1 MGFSNVIEIEKG
13 ILAGKKIS
21 VGNFSGIMPFVNYH
35 TDYDW
40 FPQVSGQDNNFR
52 YNNYFGFDID
62 DFPTYLT
69 QTLGNGT
76 HFMAGIRTSE
86 KDPSH
91 PLAGTFIDITFTV
104 RDINTSGD
112 TWSAWVAVQVCKRV
126 YANDGH
132 VQSTS
137 YPLGN
142 YFPEEE
148 YNVKRP
154 AEQTAQF
161 PWTVRDKCKI
171 LCGKLVHNDVENLV
185 VGVIYGHPNGNAT
198 CWSYNACRMK
208 TSYFQSANGWGI
220 DAEIPEGDSESPEF
234 GKGAIPKGGYS
245 TDGKHGTFDDSSDTI
260 TYSPK
265 PTMHAGMSGFFHA
278 YFVTQTQLLN
288 IGKAMFPT
296 ASSSYTDIID
306 ALGGVI
312 TSIWNSKKV
321 DCLVDCLVL
330 PISVPFGNVA
340 HVQCGGGDLVYFDGA
355 TWQYIEGY
363 PVTDYYV
370 DVDCGDFSLNEYW
383 CNFLDYSGTRI
394 KLFLPYV
401 GFVDLQPEYLNGGSI
416 NVKYRFNVIDGSFM
430 CVVHSTSGMSN
441 LEESL
446 IGQYSG
452 MACLHIPITSQNYS
466 NQISGLISSSGMAVT
481 AGLTGNAGMAF
492 GSAMNL
498 ANTLAQKPST
508 AHNNGYNSSSS
519 FLSHR
524 KPYVI
529 IERQVTQF
537 SEQYPTEDGLPSY
550 VSKPLS
556 QIHGFTILD
565 NPVLNIDCN
574 DEEYNE
580 IINLLKTG
588 VIF

>member
-1 MGFSNVIEIEKG
+1 MAWNYYAENEFGLMDACIFDSSLFGQSVAPNSYAVVQGEGGSPLVIGKENQIPWTAGQSFARQPLFYFAQYDSNDNIVGYVGYDLKVTSDYTILGHNAQVSAEITACTRDANKQIIQDLGGRSIGSAANGQSYAGFRLGFFLSIGKATDGQTIAVAGAVQIFNRDRLTSTSGYFWGG
-13 ILAGKKIS
+13 ILS
-21 VGNFSGIMPFVNYH
+21 SN
-35 TDYDW
+35 
-40 FPQVSGQDNNFR
+40 
-52 YNNYFGFDID
+52 
-62 DFPTYLT
+62 
-69 QTLGNGT
+69 
-76 HFMAGIRTSE
+76 
-86 KDPSH
+86 
-91 PLAGTFIDITFTV
+91 
-104 RDINTSGD
+104 
-112 TWSAWVAVQVCKRV
+112 SAWQYIK
-126 YANDGH
+126 Y
-132 VQSTS
+132 STK
-137 YPLGN
+137 
-142 YFPEEE
+142 E
-148 YNVKRP
+148 K
-154 AEQTAQF
+154 
-161 PWTVRDKCKI
+161 
-171 LCGKLVHNDVENLV
+171 
-185 VGVIYGHPNGNAT
+185 
-198 CWSYNACRMK
+198 
-208 TSYFQSANGWGI
+208 
-220 DAEIPEGDSESPEF
+220 SPEF
-234 GKGAIPKGGYS
+234 GYKSIPKGGY
-245 TDGKHGTFDDSSDTI
+245 DEEGEKHGTFDDSSDKI
-260 TYSPK
+260 TYSSK

-278 YFVTQTQLLN
+278 YFVTQSQLQN

-296 ASSSYTDIID
+296 ASNSYADIID

-330 PISVPFGNVA
+330 PISVPFGNEVN
-340 HVQCGGGDLVYFDGA
+340 VQCGGGDLIYFDGA
-355 TWQYIEGY
+355 TWQNIKGF

-370 DVDCGDFSLNEYW
+370 DVDCGDFSLDEYW

-481 AGLTGNAGMAF
+481 AGLTGNAGMAV

-498 ANTLAQKPST
+498 MNTLAQKPST

-524 KPYVI
+524 TPYVI
-529 IERQVTQF
+529 IERQVSQF
-537 SEQYPTEDGLPSY
+537 SELYPTESGLPSY
-550 VSKPLS
+550 VPKPLS
-556 QIHGFTILD
+556 ELHGFTILD
-565 NPVLNIDCN
+565 NPVLNINCN
-574 DEEYNE
+574 DDEYNE